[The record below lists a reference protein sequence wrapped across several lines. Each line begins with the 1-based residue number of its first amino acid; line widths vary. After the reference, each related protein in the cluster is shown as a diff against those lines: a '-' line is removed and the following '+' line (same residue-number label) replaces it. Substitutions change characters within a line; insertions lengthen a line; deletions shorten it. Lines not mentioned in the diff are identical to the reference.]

1 MVSDEEL
8 NRMRWA
14 ARRGMLELDLVLEP
28 YVQARYPTL
37 DSADR
42 AAFQALMRCEDQDL
56 FTWFLGRQTPDD
68 EELADI
74 VRKILDFAH
83 TPPADR

>member
-1 MVSDEEL
+1 MVSEEEI

-28 YVQARYPTL
+28 FVQARYAGL
-37 DSADR
+37 DAADR
-42 AAFQALMRCEDQDL
+42 ARFQELMLQEDQDL
-56 FTWFLGRQTPDD
+56 FAWFLRREQPADP
-68 EELADI
+68 ELAQI
-74 VRKILDFAH
+74 VSQVLDFAH